1 MKEKQRKEKKPRQ
14 STKTAVAT
22 RTIGIPP
29 CDEEILDSIIT
40 KLSEHYNVAIVAKVK
55 QTGVFRKKLI
65 YSITISGPAKRVK
78 QCDDNLLYLA
88 NEHNNEPPE
97 VVTETV
103 SGIPLWVGEP
113 SLF

>member
-1 MKEKQRKEKKPRQ
+1 MKEKQHREKKPRQ
-14 STKTAVAT
+14 PKKTAVAT

-40 KLSEHYNVAIVAKVK
+40 KLSEHYSVAIVAKVK

-65 YSITISGPAKRVK
+65 YSITISGPEKRVA
-78 QCDDNLLYLA
+78 QCDYNLLYLA
-88 NEHNNEPPE
+88 KEHNDEPPE

-103 SGIPLWVGEP
+103 SSIPLWVGEP
-113 SLF
+113 LLF

>member
-1 MKEKQRKEKKPRQ
+1 MKEKQHREKKPRHPA
-14 STKTAVAT
+14 KTAVAT

-40 KLSEHYNVAIVAKVK
+40 KLSEHYNVAILAKVK
-55 QTGVFRKKLI
+55 QTGIFRKKLI
-65 YSITISGPAKRVK
+65 YSITISGTEKRVK
-78 QCDDNLLYLA
+78 QCEDNLLYLA
-88 NEHNNEPPE
+88 NEHNNEPPA

-103 SGIPLWVGEP
+103 STIPLWIGEP